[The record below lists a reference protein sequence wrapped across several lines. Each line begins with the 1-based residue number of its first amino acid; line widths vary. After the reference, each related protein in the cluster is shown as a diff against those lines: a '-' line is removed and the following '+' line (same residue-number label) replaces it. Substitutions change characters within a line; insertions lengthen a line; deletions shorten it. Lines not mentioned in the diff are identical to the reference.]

1 MSCKCGIIDLK
12 HKQKG
17 SLYMTQTEKK
27 TENRIK
33 IENMM
38 SDENFLYRRGNI
50 VWIQVPEDLKGST
63 HIQAGIRRGLIFSND
78 VNNLFSD
85 LIYIIPCTTQKKNM
99 KFHVKYQNQY
109 ILAEQLNPID
119 KSWILADKEITK
131 IDDKTLEIVESNFM
145 KQFGLKDM
153 MAS

>member
-1 MSCKCGIIDLK
+1 
-12 HKQKG
+12 
-17 SLYMTQTEKK
+17 MTQTDIK

-38 SDENFLYRRGNI
+38 NDENFLYRRGNI

-63 HIQAGIRRGLIFSND
+63 HIQAGIRKGLIFSND

-85 LIYIIPCTTQKKNM
+85 LIYIIPCTTQNKKM

-119 KSWILADKEITK
+119 KSWILADKEVTK
-131 IDDKTLEIVESNFM
+131 IDDRTLEIVESNFM

>member
-1 MSCKCGIIDLK
+1 
-12 HKQKG
+12 
-17 SLYMTQTEKK
+17 MTQTDIK

-38 SDENFLYRRGNI
+38 NDENFLYRRGNI

-63 HIQAGIRRGLIFSND
+63 HIQAGIRKGLIFSND

-85 LIYIIPCTTQKKNM
+85 LIYIIPCTTQNKMM

-119 KSWILADKEITK
+119 KSWILADKEVTK
-131 IDDKTLEIVESNFM
+131 IDDRTLEIVESNFM

>member
-1 MSCKCGIIDLK
+1 
-12 HKQKG
+12 
-17 SLYMTQTEKK
+17 MTQTDIK

-38 SDENFLYRRGNI
+38 NDENFLYRRGNI

-63 HIQAGIRRGLIFSND
+63 HIQAGIRKGPIFFND

-85 LIYIIPCTTQKKNM
+85 LIYIIPCTTQNKKM

-119 KSWILADKEITK
+119 KSWILADKEVTK
-131 IDDKTLEIVESNFM
+131 IDDRTLEIVESNFM

>member
-1 MSCKCGIIDLK
+1 M
-12 HKQKG
+12 
-17 SLYMTQTEKK
+17 
-27 TENRIK
+27 N
-33 IENMM
+33 
-38 SDENFLYRRGNI
+38 DENFLYRRGNI

-63 HIQAGIRRGLIFSND
+63 HIQAGIRKGTIFFND

-85 LIYIIPCTTQKKNM
+85 LIYIIPCTTQNKKM

-119 KSWILADKEITK
+119 KSWILADKEVTK
-131 IDDKTLEIVESNFM
+131 IDDRTLEIVESNFM

-153 MAS
+153 MAL

>member
-1 MSCKCGIIDLK
+1 
-12 HKQKG
+12 
-17 SLYMTQTEKK
+17 MTQTDRK

-33 IENMM
+33 IENMKN
-38 SDENFLYRRGNI
+38 DENFLYRRGKI
-50 VWIQVPEDLKGST
+50 VWINVPEDLKGST
-63 HIQAGIRRGLIFSND
+63 HIQAGIRKGLIFSND

-85 LIYIIPCTTQKKNM
+85 LIYIIPCTTQNKKM

-119 KSWILADKEITK
+119 KSWILADKGVTK
-131 IDDKTLEIVESNFM
+131 IDDSTLEIVESNFM

>member
-1 MSCKCGIIDLK
+1 
-12 HKQKG
+12 
-17 SLYMTQTEKK
+17 MTQTDIK

-38 SDENFLYRRGNI
+38 NDENFLYRRGNI

-63 HIQAGIRRGLIFSND
+63 HIQAGIRKGLIFSND
-78 VNNLFSD
+78 VNNLFSN
-85 LIYIIPCTTQKKNM
+85 LIYIIPCTTQNKKM

-119 KSWILADKEITK
+119 KSWILADKEVTK
-131 IDDKTLEIVESNFM
+131 IDDRTLEIVESNFM